1 MQHTAMDIHLYYIFS
16 FKTNQMTKQTAL
28 SIIAV
33 FWLLS
38 IICGGVAGFFLYPH
52 VYPCNSN
59 VGSVIVSVTDSFA
72 PAKDTVPIIWQ
83 PLVKKVETRKYSPD
97 ASHNNGTLS
106 GDSRTINNHNDKQLT
121 SDSGHSTIV
130 SVSALCLD
138 TNIYKQDTLSVDN
151 FRATSTA
158 YVTNN
163 ELIKLQVEWI
173 NLKPELWKIKRET
186 ITVEKKQSIVKV
198 YTGLYGGVAIANKTV
213 ASYHG
218 GIGLDAII
226 SDRHL
231 IGLQGGLNSSLQP
244 EVGIRFSEKIRLKK

>member
-1 MQHTAMDIHLYYIFS
+1 
-16 FKTNQMTKQTAL
+16 MTKTTAL

-38 IICGGVAGFFLYPH
+38 ILCGGVAGFFLYPH

-59 VGSVIVSVTDSFA
+59 VVDVNVEVTDSIA
-72 PAKDTVPIIWQ
+72 PNKDTVAKVWDAKPN
-83 PLVKKVETRKYSPD
+83 KVETRKRNYSYTKD
-97 ASHNNGTLS
+97 TNKINAFEHFNVNIDTLS
-106 GDSRTINNHNDKQLT
+106 YTNY
-121 SDSGHSTIV
+121 
-130 SVSALCLD
+130 CLD
-138 TNIYKQDTLSVDN
+138 TNIYKNDTISVDN

-163 ELIKLQVEWI
+163 ELIKLQIEWL

-186 ITVEKKQSIVKV
+186 ITVEKKQSLVKI
-198 YTGLYGGVAIANKTV
+198 YAGLYGGVAIQNKKV

-226 SDRHL
+226 SDRHM
-231 IGLQGGLNSSLQP
+231 IGLQGGLNSALQM
-244 EVGIRFSEKIRLKK
+244 EFGVRFGEKIRLKK

>member
-1 MQHTAMDIHLYYIFS
+1 
-16 FKTNQMTKQTAL
+16 MTKQTAL

-33 FWLLS
+33 MWLLS

-59 VGSVIVSVTDSFA
+59 VGSVVVSVTDSFA
-72 PAKDTVPIIWQ
+72 PAKDTTPVIWQ
-83 PLVKKVETRKYSPD
+83 PLVKKVETRKYKGATIIAD
-97 ASHNNGTLS
+97 TL
-106 GDSRTINNHNDKQLT
+106 RPTIDTFGN
-121 SDSGHSTIV
+121 STIV

-138 TNIYKQDTLSVDN
+138 TNIYKNDTLSVDN

-186 ITVEKKQSIVKV
+186 ITVEKKQSVVKV
-198 YTGLYGGVAIANKTV
+198 YTGLYGGISLQNKTV
-213 ASYHG
+213 ATYHG

-231 IGLQGGLNSSLQP
+231 IGLQGGLNSSMQMEFGL
-244 EVGIRFSEKIRLKK
+244 RFSEKLRLKK

>member
-1 MQHTAMDIHLYYIFS
+1 
-16 FKTNQMTKQTAL
+16 MTKTTAL

-59 VGSVIVSVTDSFA
+59 VGSVVVSVTDSTA
-72 PAKDTVPIIWQ
+72 PNKDTVAKVWDAKPN
-83 PLVKKVETRKYSPD
+83 KVETRKYSPD
-97 ASHNNGTLS
+97 ASHKNGTLS
-106 GDSRTINNHNDKQLT
+106 GDSRAINNHNDKQLT

-130 SVSALCLD
+130 SVSSLCLD
-138 TNIYKQDTLSVDN
+138 TNIYKNDTLSVDN

-186 ITVEKKQSIVKV
+186 ITVEKKQSVVKV
-198 YTGLYGGVAIANKTV
+198 YTGLYGGISLQNKTV
-213 ASYHG
+213 ATYHG

-231 IGLQGGLNSSLQP
+231 IGLQGGLNSSMQM
-244 EVGIRFSEKIRLKK
+244 EFGVRFSEKLRLKK

>member
-1 MQHTAMDIHLYYIFS
+1 
-16 FKTNQMTKQTAL
+16 MTKQTAL

-59 VGSVIVSVTDSFA
+59 VGSVVVSVTDSFA
-72 PAKDTVPIIWQ
+72 PAKDTAPVIWQ
-83 PLVKKVETRKYSPD
+83 PLVKKVETRKYKG
-97 ASHNNGTLS
+97 A
-106 GDSRTINNHNDKQLT
+106 TINISTTKQLT
-121 SDSGHSTIV
+121 SDSCTSIISTV
-130 SVSALCLD
+130 SEHCLD

-163 ELIKLQVEWI
+163 ELIKLQIEWI

-186 ITVEKKQSIVKV
+186 ITIEKKQSVVKV
-198 YTGLYGGVAIANKTV
+198 YTGLYGGISLQNKTV
-213 ASYHG
+213 ATTVLPFLSPNST
-218 GIGLDAII
+218 IFLLII
-226 SDRHL
+226 LSSSTL
-231 IGLQGGLNSSLQP
+231 LNLSLFTKNILLSS
-244 EVGIRFSEKIRLKK
+244 GCIS

>member
-1 MQHTAMDIHLYYIFS
+1 
-16 FKTNQMTKQTAL
+16 MTKQTAL

-59 VGSVIVSVTDSFA
+59 VGSVVVSVTDSFA
-72 PAKDTVPIIWQ
+72 PAKDTTPVIWK
-83 PLVKKVETRKYSPD
+83 PLVNKVETRKYKSARPNSAQSND
-97 ASHNNGTLS
+97 TIYSAFN
-106 GDSRTINNHNDKQLT
+106 DSNSFSRAQSEANY
-121 SDSGHSTIV
+121 S
-130 SVSALCLD
+130 LCLD
-138 TNIYKQDTLSVDN
+138 TNIYKNDTLSVDN

-163 ELIKLQVEWI
+163 ELVKLQVEWI

-186 ITVEKKQSIVKV
+186 ITVEKKQSVVKV
-198 YTGLYGGVAIANKTV
+198 YTGLYGGISLQNKAV
-213 ASYHG
+213 ASYRG

-231 IGLQGGLNSSLQP
+231 IGLQGGLNSSMQMEFGL
-244 EVGIRFSEKIRLKK
+244 RFSEKLRLKK

>member
-1 MQHTAMDIHLYYIFS
+1 
-16 FKTNQMTKQTAL
+16 MTKQTAL

-59 VGSVIVSVTDSFA
+59 VGSVVVSVTDSIA
-72 PAKDTVPIIWQ
+72 PAKDTTPTVWQ
-83 PLVKKVETRKYSPD
+83 PIPNKVETRKYKSARPNSAQSND
-97 ASHNNGTLS
+97 TIYSAFN
-106 GDSRTINNHNDKQLT
+106 DSNSFSRAQSEANY
-121 SDSGHSTIV
+121 S
-130 SVSALCLD
+130 LCLD
-138 TNIYKQDTLSVDN
+138 TNIYKNDTLSVDN

-163 ELIKLQVEWI
+163 ELIKLQIEWI

-186 ITVEKKQSIVKV
+186 ITVDKKQSVVKV
-198 YTGLYGGVAIANKTV
+198 YTGLYGGVAIQNKTV

-231 IGLQGGLNSSLQP
+231 IGLQGGLNSSMQMEFGL
-244 EVGIRFSEKIRLKK
+244 RFSEKLRLKK

>member
-1 MQHTAMDIHLYYIFS
+1 
-16 FKTNQMTKQTAL
+16 MTKQTAL

-59 VGSVIVSVTDSFA
+59 VGSVVVSVTDSFA
-72 PAKDTVPIIWQ
+72 PAKDTTPTVWQ
-83 PLVKKVETRKYSPD
+83 PIPNKVETRKYKSARPNSAQSND
-97 ASHNNGTLS
+97 TIYSAFN
-106 GDSRTINNHNDKQLT
+106 DSNSFSRAQSEANY
-121 SDSGHSTIV
+121 S
-130 SVSALCLD
+130 LCLD
-138 TNIYKQDTLSVDN
+138 TNIYKNDTLSVDN

-163 ELIKLQVEWI
+163 ELIKLQIEWI

-186 ITVEKKQSIVKV
+186 ITVDKKQSVVKV
-198 YTGLYGGVAIANKTV
+198 YTGLYGGVAIQNKTV

-231 IGLQGGLNSSLQP
+231 IGLQGGLNSSMQMEFGL
-244 EVGIRFSEKIRLKK
+244 RFSEKLRLKK